1 MALVKRRVIMS
12 QSIKL
17 SDEIVNSAKQ
27 YAEVYS
33 RSVPK
38 QIEYWSKIGK
48 IAEENPDL
56 PYNMIKS
63 ILIGLQQIEDGD
75 VSEYEFG

>member
-1 MALVKRRVIMS
+1 MS

-17 SDEIVNSAKQ
+17 SDELLNNAKH
-27 YAEVYS
+27 YASVYS

-38 QIEYWSKIGK
+38 QIEYWSRIGK

-56 PYNMIKS
+56 TYNAIKS
-63 ILIGLQQIEDGD
+63 ILIGLQQAGDGD
-75 VSEYEFG
+75 VSEYEFGS